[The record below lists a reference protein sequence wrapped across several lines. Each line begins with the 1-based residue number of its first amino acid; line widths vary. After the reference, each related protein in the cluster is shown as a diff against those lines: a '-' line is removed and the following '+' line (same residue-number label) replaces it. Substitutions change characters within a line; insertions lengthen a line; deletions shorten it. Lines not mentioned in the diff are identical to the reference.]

1 MSLKGR
7 IDRLEKDHGGGDE
20 LPYLPLKQD
29 LDDPDI
35 FRNDSKGITV
45 RRDSD
50 EWVELGAT
58 HEIVLIEY
66 VADWRGDDLEK

>member
-7 IDRLEKDHGGGDE
+7 LDRLERDHGGGDE
-20 LPYLPLKQD
+20 LSYLPLTQD

-35 FRNDSKGITV
+35 FRNDDKGITV

-50 EWVELGAT
+50 EFAELEAT
-58 HEIVLIEY
+58 HEVILIEY
-66 VADWRGDDLEK
+66 VRDWRD

>member
-7 IDRLEKDHGGGDE
+7 INRLEKDAGGGDE

-45 RRDSD
+45 RRGSD
-50 EWVELGAT
+50 EWANLGAT
-58 HEIVLIEY
+58 HEVILIEY
-66 VADWRGDDLEK
+66 AETWPPGSE